1 MNRLFKLQTYFYI
14 RRLSNIGLTC
24 LLCLVIPCAGFAQF
38 REEIGSLEDKYES
51 RARAVLNTVLKPYEY
66 SLVVAVD
73 IDRDEERLK
82 NLEGEY
88 EKNLLPG
95 MPGAAGYETPALAN
109 QLYELKTKVEVHLV
123 VNETVSKER
132 QETAGTL
139 LKMKLRLEE
148 KSGDT
153 LTIIR
158 SKLPSHTD
166 EENPVEKLPELSWKM
181 WVLIVVLGLLF
192 LSGMFFY
199 WSRRNTNQK
208 KNDDE
213 QTQDNKESPKKD
225 KNEDEPVADQAVAAT
240 PFDIELD
247 PSEILFESKQQILSL
262 ATQYPQATIQA
273 LNEHFQK
280 GEENDILLM
289 CESFGFEVA
298 KKIFADFSPR
308 IWGRL
313 GFLLVQRTQ
322 IPKTTE
328 YSQAVATCG
337 RVILK
342 KFLEIGQDDT
352 KNPFGFIWKL
362 NPSDRMK
369 LLQGESPSNLA
380 MVCLYSDKQQ
390 MADLFES
397 ITSDQQE
404 AITMH
409 IVRLE
414 KVSDSVLKSVSD
426 TLIKKLRVIKE
437 NPEMVTNGAAIA
449 ADLLKALAPEKELM
463 FFEKMR
469 IENPDQAEKV
479 RRFTLM
485 YADILYV
492 PSDVIAD
499 MASLLDLNVIVM
511 ALRSGHDEVK
521 GHILSSLPPK
531 KALMIEKDLK
541 YIEANPSAKQVAVA
555 KRAIVSELMV
565 ILRARGI
572 EIEQIIPIE
581 ASGKKQAVRDVS
593 QGAA

>member
-1 MNRLFKLQTYFYI
+1 VNIYQRVTNFISKK
-14 RRLSNIGLTC
+14 LSNIGLIM
-24 LLCLVIPCAGFAQF
+24 LLSMIIPSASFAQF
-38 REEIGSLEDKYES
+38 REEIASLEDKYES

-148 KSGDT
+148 KNGDT
-153 LTIIR
+153 LTIVR
-158 SKLPSHTD
+158 SKLPSNSD

-199 WSRRNTNQK
+199 WSRRNTNESK
-208 KNDDE
+208 KDDE
-213 QTQDNKESPKKD
+213 QQRDKKDAPKKD
-225 KNEDEPVADQAVAAT
+225 KDDEQVAEAPAAAT

-273 LNEHFQK
+273 LSEHFQK

-313 GFLLVQRTQ
+313 GYLLVQRSSV
-322 IPKTTE
+322 PKTTE
-328 YSQAVATCG
+328 YSEAVATCG

-362 NPSDRMK
+362 NPSDRMN
-369 LLQGESPSNLA
+369 LLKGESASNLA

-397 ITSDQQE
+397 ISSDQQE

-414 KVSDSVLKSVSD
+414 KVSDSVLKSVSE

-437 NPEMVTNGAAIA
+437 NPEMVTNGVAIA
-449 ADLLKALAPEKELM
+449 ADLLKALAPEKELT

-469 IENPDQAEKV
+469 VENPEQAEKV

-485 YADILYV
+485 YADIMYV
-492 PSDVIAD
+492 PGDIIAD

-511 ALRSGHDEVK
+511 ALRKGHEEVK

-541 YIEANPSAKQVAVA
+541 YIESKPTDNQVAVA
-555 KRAIVSELMV
+555 KRAIVTELMV
-565 ILRARGI
+565 IMRARGI
-572 EIEQIIPIE
+572 EVETIIPIE
-581 ASGKKQAVRDVS
+581 TSGKKQTVRDVS

>member
-1 MNRLFKLQTYFYI
+1 MATIL
-14 RRLSNIGLTC
+14 LS
-24 LLCLVIPCAGFAQF
+24 LLVAISSNAQF
-38 REEIGSLEDKYES
+38 REEIGSLEDKFES
-51 RARAVLNTVLKPYEY
+51 RARSVLNTVLKPYEY
-66 SLVVAVD
+66 SLVIAVD

-82 NLEGEY
+82 QLEGEY

-109 QLYELKTKVEVHLV
+109 QLYELKTKVDVHLV

-132 QETAGTL
+132 QETAGSL

-148 KSGDT
+148 KNGDT
-153 LTIIR
+153 LTIVR
-158 SKLPSHTD
+158 SKLPSNLE

-199 WSRRNTNQK
+199 WSRRNSQ
-208 KNDDE
+208 
-213 QTQDNKESPKKD
+213 PKKD
-225 KNEDEPVADQAVAAT
+225 EDKKQDKDKFPSIDGSEPSKANETDATAAN

-247 PSEILFESKQQILSL
+247 PSEVLFESKQQILSL

-273 LNEHFQK
+273 LSEHFQK

-313 GFLLVQRTQ
+313 GFLLVQRTNT
-322 IPKTTE
+322 PKTLD
-328 YSQAVATCG
+328 YSTAVETCG

-352 KNPFGFIWKL
+352 RNPFGFVWKL

-369 LLQGESPSNLA
+369 LLAGESASNLA
-380 MVCLYSDKQQ
+380 IVCLYSDKQQ

-397 ITSDQQE
+397 ITSEQQE

-414 KVSDSVLKSVSD
+414 KVSDSVLKSVSE
-426 TLIKKLRVIKE
+426 TLVKKLRVIKE
-437 NPEMVTNGAAIA
+437 NPEMVTNGVAIA
-449 ADLLKALAPEKELM
+449 ADLLKALSPEKEIT

-485 YADILYV
+485 YVDIIHV
-492 PSDVIAD
+492 PGDIIAD
-499 MASLLDLNVIVM
+499 MASLLDLNILVTAM
-511 ALRSGHDEVK
+511 RRGHESVK
-521 GHILSSLPPK
+521 AHILASLPPK
-531 KALMIEKDLK
+531 KAMMIEKDLH
-541 YIEANPSAKQVAVA
+541 YIEAKPTDNQVATA
-555 KRAIVSELMV
+555 KRTIVTEVMSL
-565 ILRARGI
+565 LRARGV
-572 EIEQIIPIE
+572 ELEQIIPIE
-581 ASGKKQAVRDVS
+581 ANVKKEKHRDVS

>member
-1 MNRLFKLQTYFYI
+1 MATIL
-14 RRLSNIGLTC
+14 LS
-24 LLCLVIPCAGFAQF
+24 LLVAISSNAQF
-38 REEIGSLEDKYES
+38 REEIGSLEDKFES
-51 RARAVLNTVLKPYEY
+51 RARSVLNTVLKPYEY
-66 SLVVAVD
+66 SLVIAVD

-82 NLEGEY
+82 QLEGEY

-109 QLYELKTKVEVHLV
+109 QLYELKTKVDVHLV

-132 QETAGTL
+132 QETAGAL

-148 KSGDT
+148 KNGDT
-153 LTIIR
+153 LTIVR
-158 SKLPSHTD
+158 SKLPSNLE

-199 WSRRNTNQK
+199 WSRRNSQ
-208 KNDDE
+208 
-213 QTQDNKESPKKD
+213 PKKD
-225 KNEDEPVADQAVAAT
+225 EDKKQDKDKSPSIDGSEPSKANETDATAAN

-247 PSEILFESKQQILSL
+247 PSEVLFESKQQILSL

-273 LNEHFQK
+273 LSEHFQK

-313 GFLLVQRTQ
+313 GFLLVQRTNT
-322 IPKTTE
+322 PKTLD
-328 YSQAVATCG
+328 YSTAVETCG

-352 KNPFGFIWKL
+352 RNPFGFVWKL

-369 LLQGESPSNLA
+369 LLAGESASNLA
-380 MVCLYSDKQQ
+380 IVCLYSDKQQ

-397 ITSDQQE
+397 ITSEQQE

-414 KVSDSVLKSVSD
+414 KVSDSVLKSVSE
-426 TLIKKLRVIKE
+426 TLVKKLRVIKE
-437 NPEMVTNGAAIA
+437 NPEMVTNGVAIA
-449 ADLLKALAPEKELM
+449 ADLLKALSPEKEIT

-485 YADILYV
+485 YVDIIHV
-492 PSDVIAD
+492 PGDIIAD
-499 MASLLDLNVIVM
+499 MASLLDLNILVTAM
-511 ALRSGHDEVK
+511 RRGHESVK
-521 GHILSSLPPK
+521 AHILASLPPK
-531 KALMIEKDLK
+531 KAMMIEKDLH
-541 YIEANPSAKQVAVA
+541 YIEAKPTDNQVATA
-555 KRAIVSELMV
+555 KRTIVTEVMSL
-565 ILRARGI
+565 LRARGV
-572 EIEQIIPIE
+572 ELEQIIPIE
-581 ASGKKQAVRDVS
+581 ANVKKEKHRDVS